1 MLETNSS
8 NTMIETPQVVQTETL
23 IMARLYAKVP
33 TVQIQTEMGKL
44 VQEVITEV
52 GKQGIAITG
61 PWFTHHFRRPDDF
74 FDFEVC
80 MPVATPIQPAGRVQP
95 GEWPSMKVVR
105 AIYRGNYSGLP
116 AAWGE
121 FMQWT
126 DNEGLKLSPEIWERY
141 LVNPSTE
148 SDPAKWVTEMN
159 RPLL

>member
-1 MLETNSS
+1 V
-8 NTMIETPQVVQTETL
+8 IETPQIVQTETL
-23 IMARLYAKVP
+23 TMAKLYAKVP
-33 TVQIQTEMGKL
+33 TSEIQTEMGKL
-44 VQEVITEV
+44 VQEVIAEV
-52 GKQGIAITG
+52 QKQGIAITG

-80 MPVATPIQPAGRVQP
+80 MPVAAPIKAAGRVAP
-95 GEWPSMKVVR
+95 GEWPAMKVVR
-105 AIYRGNYSGLP
+105 TTYRGNYSGLP

-148 SDPAKWVTEMN
+148 SDPANWVTEMN